1 MARSALVFGFGVATA
16 LAAGWFAFPRALYL
30 RSEQPVAFHHKTH
43 AEKSGTAQCGD
54 CHSFREDGAF
64 GGIPRMEACA
74 ACHAERIGTSQ
85 AEARLVDGYIKKGR
99 ETPWRELYGQPP
111 NVWFSHTIHTRLAKL
126 TCKECHGAYGGA
138 NDLPPYER
146 NRVSGY
152 SRKVLDMNGCEECHR
167 QRGVEVSC
175 LGCHE

>member
-1 MARSALVFGFGVATA
+1 MTRGALVFGFGVATS
-16 LAAGWFAFPRALYL
+16 LAAGWFAFPRALYFHG
-30 RSEQPVAFHHKTH
+30 EQPVAFRHKTH

-54 CHSFREDGAF
+54 CHSFREGGAF

-74 ACHAERIGTSQ
+74 ACHAERIGTSR
-85 AEARLVDGYIKKGR
+85 AEAMLVDGYIKTGR
-99 ETPWRELYGQPP
+99 ETPWRELYRQPP

-126 TCKECHGAYGGA
+126 SCKECHGAYGDT

-146 NRVSGY
+146 DRISGY
-152 SRKVLDMNGCEECHR
+152 SHEVMHMSGCEDCHR
-167 QRGVEVSC
+167 KRGVEVGC